1 MPLAITIA
9 LCSALLVLSAVTAR
23 TQELFTYK
31 TVVTGLA
38 IPWEIHVD
46 DDGMFWV
53 TERKGLFSRIDPKTG
68 EKSAKGKKKE
78 RDESGDGNPDSPGQ
92 GFALGKK
99 TTADEKA
106 DDAKLD
112 LRALVASVPPPS
124 SEPEPAPAVPA
135 APLVAGAT
143 SGTPFEWP
151 PSTRLSYTLTGDFRG
166 PVEGSARVEWLRQG
180 GRYQVHLDVA
190 IGPSFAPLV
199 RRRMSSEGELTEQ
212 GLKPTRY
219 EEETRVPLAATR
231 RKSIAFE
238 TDRIVLQGP
247 KSVPLLAGVQDTASQ
262 FVQLTWLFTTQPQ
275 QLRTGGAVVVPL
287 ALPHRVDRW
296 TYDVMGEETLD
307 TPAGRIPTYWIKPRR
322 ENWKPGE
329 LAIEA
334 WFAPSLQYLPVR
346 IMIRQDAQTYADLM
360 LQRLPEGSSDD
371 DWVHVHHLVQTRHE
385 PELLSADAETLLRRL
400 FNEDTVRVFEPRP
413 ITLQCQCSH
422 AQISAML
429 LGLGEDELKP
439 LLVER
444 GRVDVT
450 CEFCGKEYGYREVE
464 VRELFAAAQAKSAE
478 HRLQ

>member
-1 MPLAITIA
+1 VFARRSLAWGG
-9 LCSALLVLSAVTAR
+9 LVAAVTVVHLWVGSYVTSLMHLEATDGAAAIHR
-23 TQELFTYK
+23 IELSF
-31 TVVTGLA
+31 
-38 IPWEIHVD
+38 
-46 DDGMFWV
+46 
-53 TERKGLFSRIDPKTG
+53 ERELQQAEP
-68 EKSAKGKKKE
+68 
-78 RDESGDGNPDSPGQ
+78 
-92 GFALGKK
+92 
-99 TTADEKA
+99 
-106 DDAKLD
+106 
-112 LRALVASVPPPS
+112 
-124 SEPEPAPAVPA
+124 PEPAARPA
-135 APLVAGAT
+135 APPPAESRAVAAAPPAAASAPGAQPPAPGTPAAPPPEPPPQPEAPRVADAGAVPGSPAPADAAAAGGAPASEPAAPT
-143 SGTPFEWP
+143 TTTATLSVPGPAAPAPPSPPPAGSPPAAGVDAATGKPFEWP

-180 GRYQVHLDVA
+180 ARYQVHLDVA

-247 KSVPLLAGVQDTASQ
+247 KSVPNLAGVQDTASQ

-275 QLRTGGAVVVPL
+275 QLRAGGAVVVPL

-307 TPAGRIPTYWIKPRR
+307 TPAGRIPTFWIKPRR

-360 LQRLPEGSSDD
+360 LQRLPQQSG
-371 DWVHVHHLVQTRHE
+371 
-385 PELLSADAETLLRRL
+385 PESQPP
-400 FNEDTVRVFEPRP
+400 VRARP
-413 ITLQCQCSH
+413 
-422 AQISAML
+422 
-429 LGLGEDELKP
+429 
-439 LLVER
+439 
-444 GRVDVT
+444 
-450 CEFCGKEYGYREVE
+450 
-464 VRELFAAAQAKSAE
+464 
-478 HRLQ
+478 